1 VQRGPAPTHTRLL
14 ALRVLERVA
23 RTGAYADVLLH
34 STLARSNL
42 SAPDR
47 AFATEL
53 VYGTLRWQGR
63 LDFHL
68 TRCLDQPLDKL
79 EPLVASALRLGAY
92 QIIFAAV
99 PNMAA
104 VDESV
109 RCVRAAGWER
119 ATGLINAVLRRLARE
134 HAEMQLPRLEDDP
147 IGHLMHGLSMPMWLA
162 GRLIELFGA
171 EDAARFAKASNE
183 PPPLVIRANP
193 RHGGVDELLP
203 ELVTRFPAAVACR
216 YARDGIVL
224 GRRGNASQDPA
235 FADGRF
241 TIQDEGSQLVVDL
254 LDPKPGERALDVCA
268 APGGKAT
275 ALAERVGSRGSVLAL
290 DRNRSRLDLVRRATR
305 RLGLTRLRCLERD
318 ASEPLA
324 GIDPGGP
331 FDRVLADVPCSGL
344 GTLRRNP
351 DARWRIQPEDPEELS
366 KIQLAIL
373 REAAQMLR
381 PGGALVYSTCT
392 LLPEENEGVVDT
404 FLGEFPGFARAGFES
419 LPDNVKPLC
428 DARGQLRCLPHIHDT
443 DGFFAVRIERV
454 T

>member
-1 VQRGPAPTHTRLL
+1 M
-14 ALRVLERVA
+14 LERVA
-23 RTGAYADVLLH
+23 RTSAYADVLLH
-34 STLARSNL
+34 STLARSPL

-68 TRCLDQPLDKL
+68 SKCLDQPLDKL

-92 QIIFAAV
+92 QIVFADV
-99 PNMAA
+99 PDMAA

-119 ATGLINAVLRRLARE
+119 ATGLVNAVLRRLARE
-134 HAEMQLPRLEDDP
+134 HKEMLPPRLVDDP

-162 GRLIELFGA
+162 GRLVEIFDV
-171 EDAARFAKASNE
+171 EDAARFAQVCNE
-183 PPPLVIRANP
+183 PPPLAVRANP
-193 RHGGVDELLP
+193 HHGGVSRLLP
-203 ELVTRFPAAVACR
+203 ELQTRFPEAVACR

-224 GRRGNASQDPA
+224 GRRGNASKDPA
-235 FADGRF
+235 FAEGRF
-241 TIQDEGSQLVVDL
+241 TVQDEGSQLVVDL
-254 LDPKPGERALDVCA
+254 LDPQPGERTLDVCA

-275 ALAERVGSRGSVLAL
+275 ALAERVGGEGSVLAL
-290 DRNRSRLDLVRRATR
+290 DRSRSRLDLVRRATR

-324 GIDPGGP
+324 GIDKGGA

-351 DARWRIQPEDPEELS
+351 DARWRIRPDDPEALS
-366 KIQLAIL
+366 TTQLAIL

-392 LLPEENEGVVDT
+392 LLPEENEEVVDA
-404 FLGEFPGFARAGFES
+404 FLEEFPAFVRAEPDS
-419 LPDNVKPLC
+419 LPTNVRPLC
-428 DARGQLRCLPHIHDT
+428 DAQGQLRCLPHIHDT
-443 DGFFAVRIERV
+443 DGFFAVRIQRV